1 MFLGIRVTVTTISQW
16 KSLVAY
22 TIIELDIE
30 MLRIVVNSDNV
41 Y

>member
-1 MFLGIRVTVTTISQW
+1 
-16 KSLVAY
+16 VAY

-41 Y
+41 YCIFGGWQSSLNFLK